1 MAYIGQGIKQGTF
14 KVLDTSGNTYN
25 GSNTTFSLGTQV
37 GAAAQ
42 LLVSHD
48 GVIQKPGTDYT
59 LASGGASITFSTAP
73 ASGASIFIIEIS
85 GAVGGTVTPSDTSV
99 TADKLNTALLTG
111 HTDIGANLAD
121 ADLFLVDDG
130 AGGTLRKV
138 AASRIKTYAGG
149 AALDDITTGDAAS
162 TLATSAG
169 NITIDAQGSDTDIIF
184 KGTDGSSD
192 TTFLTLDGS
201 DGGAATLNN
210 GLTLSDGNLVVAD
223 GHGIDFSATSN
234 SGAGSNIAELFD
246 DYEEGT
252 FTPSVAPTSGAF
264 SAVGTV
270 LGFYT
275 KIGRMVHIQCS
286 ITITNTGNGSANMDL
301 TGLPFTS
308 ASTGPVHTMMTCA
321 RETQVQGQNDEVIMS
336 RDVSAAVILGAHFGN
351 GMEYSVNFIYRAAT

>member
-1 MAYIGQGIKQGTF
+1 MSKTEIPPVAID
-14 KVLDTSGNTYN
+14 LD
-25 GSNTTFSLGTQV
+25 
-37 GAAAQ
+37 GA
-42 LLVSHD
+42 
-48 GVIQKPGTDYT
+48 
-59 LASGGASITFSTAP
+59 
-73 ASGASIFIIEIS
+73 
-85 GAVGGTVTPSDTSV
+85 
-99 TADKLNTALLTG
+99 
-111 HTDIGANLAD
+111 TDIGADIVD
-121 ADLFLVDDG
+121 ADLFLIDDG
-130 AGGTLRKV
+130 AGGTMRKTT
-138 AASRIKTYAGG
+138 ASRIKTYASGLTG
-149 AALDDITTGDAAS
+149 VTTGS
-162 TLATSAG
+162 G
-169 NITIDAQGSDTDIIF
+169 NVTIT
-184 KGTDGSSD
+184 
-192 TTFLTLDGS
+192 
-201 DGGAATLNN
+201 
-210 GLTLSDGNLVVAD
+210 DGNLIVAS

-252 FTPSVAPTSGAF
+252 FLPSVAPTSGAF

-286 ITITNTGNGSANMDL
+286 ITITNVGNGSANMDL